1 MDLSQKKE
9 VLPVA
14 TLLFWKFCFS
24 LRTSY
29 KELIWYTSNPNAYVT
44 SAGISLD
51 SAFSL
56 WVSLKEIP
64 DTFEELTFKI
74 VKSIPFVY
82 KRVDIATDSYHPNS
96 IKMPESQTRGLSSKI
111 YIKSSKSR
119 LPRNFANFLSNGEN
133 KQIMDAIM
141 FSTLERKKSKIL
153 NYLKTNQLIISKQ
166 NLCKSITL
174 STVRIV
180 ENLLINQKET
190 DTILIMQFL
199 SCIDTLSKF

>member
-1 MDLSQKKE
+1 MSILE
-9 VLPVA
+9 GNP
-14 TLLFWKFCFS
+14 
-24 LRTSY
+24 
-29 KELIWYTSNPNAYVT
+29 WY
-44 SAGISLD
+44 IRR
-51 SAFSL
+51 
-56 WVSLKEIP
+56 
-64 DTFEELTFKI
+64 TFKI

-133 KQIMDAIM
+133 KQIMDAIT

-180 ENLLINQKET
+180 ENLLINQQDA